1 MKIGLIKEIKDSENR
16 VGLTPDGVHQLITD
30 GHRVYVERSA
40 GRGSGFSDDDYVRC
54 GAELC
59 DVATAWDSDLV
70 VKVKEPLPAEY
81 PYLREQMV
89 FTYFHLAA
97 VSPALTRELLERR
110 TTAIAYETVENAAG
124 KLPLLAPMSA
134 VAGNMAASVGS
145 YYLARPA
152 GGKGTLLG
160 RVLGS
165 TYGKA
170 IVIGD
175 GVVGLHAAHVVAGI
189 GAQLVIFGRH
199 PERESVLK
207 RDVSPSL
214 RYLPSEPEQ
223 IARELRDADLVVG
236 AVLVRGG
243 RAPHVVSE
251 AMVKDMQA
259 GSVIV
264 DVSVDQGGC
273 IATSHPTTHSEPVF
287 KLHGV
292 THYCVANM
300 PGAYPRTS
308 TLALTGATLPYVRRL
323 AADGLGSLHADA
335 GLMRGLNTYQ
345 GHITCQAVADALGMD
360 ACYRSFAELA

>member
-16 VGLTPDGVHQLITD
+16 VGLTPEGVRQLITD
-30 GHRVYVERSA
+30 GHRVCVERSA
-40 GRGSGFSDDDYVRC
+40 GRGSGFSDDDYLRS

-59 DVATAWDSDLV
+59 DVASAWDSDLV
-70 VKVKEPLPAEY
+70 VKVKEPLAAEY

-97 VSPALTRELLERR
+97 VSPALTRELLDRR
-110 TTAIAYETVENAAG
+110 TAAIAYETVENAAG

-134 VAGNMAASVGS
+134 VAGNMAASVGNH
-145 YYLARPA
+145 YLARPA

-165 TYGKA
+165 SYGKVV
-170 IVIGD
+170 VIGD
-175 GVVGLHAAHVVAGI
+175 GIVGLHAAQVASGI

-243 RAPHVVSE
+243 RAPQVVSE
-251 AMVKDMQA
+251 AMVRDMQA

-287 KLHGV
+287 ELHGV